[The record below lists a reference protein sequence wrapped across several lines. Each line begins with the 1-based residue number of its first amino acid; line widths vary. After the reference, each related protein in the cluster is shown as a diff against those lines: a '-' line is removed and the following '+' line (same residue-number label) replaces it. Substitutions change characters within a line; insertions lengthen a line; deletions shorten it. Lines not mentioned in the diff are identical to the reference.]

1 MFFFI
6 YLQVRV
12 SLHKLC
18 ARAVLTVW
26 FVCKHTRVS
35 LHVHL
40 CERVNALV
48 GLQWP
53 GSSEPDMGAAI
64 YTGWEGALRIMG
76 MGALRT
82 QIAGTG
88 RPESL

>member
-1 MFFFI
+1 M
-6 YLQVRV
+6 
-12 SLHKLC
+12 
-18 ARAVLTVW
+18 
-26 FVCKHTRVS
+26 
-35 LHVHL
+35 HL

-53 GSSEPDMGAAI
+53 GSLEPDVGAAI

-76 MGALRT
+76 MGALHT